1 MVMLV
6 FFDHL
11 QFSYLVIG
19 HKDGSN
25 TWALGIRAFLICN
38 NRLVFQ
44 RLLSLSN
51 TQDQH
56 DIFDD
61 AQMSDKLPEQFIRH
75 NQIDDCSNITKY

>member
-1 MVMLV
+1 
-6 FFDHL
+6 
-11 QFSYLVIG
+11 
-19 HKDGSN
+19 
-25 TWALGIRAFLICN
+25 
-38 NRLVFQ
+38 
-44 RLLSLSN
+44 LSLSN